1 MQFVKKLFLGCSV
14 VLISVAMKA
23 QNTVA
28 SSSSAVVPR
37 LVNFSGKATNDQG
50 KTVTGIVGITFS
62 IYSAQQ
68 GGAPLWM
75 ETQSVT
81 ADAKGNYTVRLG
93 TTTSQG
99 LPLDL
104 FTSGE
109 ARWLG
114 VRVNGSEE
122 QPRVL
127 LLSVP
132 YALKA
137 ADAQTLGG
145 LPASAFAL
153 AAPSGSVTPTP
164 TEPAST
170 PSGSSSANIGG
181 SGTQDYIPLWT
192 DNNGDL
198 GNSILYQL
206 GTGSTAKIGI
216 NEKSP
221 LFTLDVNGQELVRGL
236 FEMATTNYASKTK
249 GYNSQP
255 LNFESSAFNST
266 AGTYT
271 LNHFQW
277 QAEPVGN
284 NTATPGATLNL
295 LYGTDPNQPAE
306 TGLNIAN
313 SGQITFATGQAF
325 PGTIAGVTTATGSG
339 LSGGGTSGNLNLTLA
354 TNCGASQVLQWN
366 GSAWACSSAG
376 TGTIT
381 GVTAGTLLL
390 GGGSGGNVTLN
401 VDTSQVPQLAGN
413 NVFTQNNTFQP
424 FSTDAIDAYADWPGK
439 TAVVGIQ
446 NAKSGG
452 SYGVW
457 ARTSDPTGAAVAGID
472 GSGTGTGVVGTSSS
486 GNAMV
491 ANGNVSQSRTGGG
504 WVKAM
509 AYIDYQV
516 YPGSSSVLRCFNST
530 LQGAAA
536 TTPPCNIALTV
547 APGQGG
553 PFVDFGFQ
561 VDDRFIMA
569 QPTQLFASVLT
580 CVDTDPAC
588 SAFGKGPTST
598 QVLAYVHNTD
608 GSVGNQFYIFVY

>member
-1 MQFVKKLFLGCSV
+1 MQFVRKLFLGCSV

-81 ADAKGNYTVRLG
+81 ADAKGNYTVPLG
-93 TTTSQG
+93 TTTFQG

-114 VRVNGSEE
+114 VRVNGGEE

-153 AAPSGSVTPTP
+153 AAPSGSSTQAATGS
-164 TEPAST
+164 ASS
-170 PSGSSSANIGG
+170 PSSGSAANIGG

-266 AGTYT
+266 SGAYT
-271 LNHFQW
+271 LEHFQW
-277 QAEPVGN
+277 QAEPTGN
-284 NTATPGATLNL
+284 NTNNPSATLNL
-295 LYGTDPNQPAE
+295 LFGEGTNTPAE
-306 TGLNIAN
+306 TGLNIAAN
-313 SGQITFATGQAF
+313 GQITFAPGQTF
-325 PGTIAGVTTATGSG
+325 PVA
-339 LSGGGTSGNLNLTLA
+339 
-354 TNCGASQVLQWN
+354 
-366 GSAWACSSAG
+366 
-376 TGTIT
+376 GTIT
-381 GVTAGTLLL
+381 GVTAGTDLT
-390 GGGSGGNVTLN
+390 GGGTSGVVTLN
-401 VDTSQVPQLAGN
+401 VDTTQVPQLAANNNFTGN
-413 NVFTQNNTFQP
+413 NGF
-424 FSTDAIDAYADWPGK
+424 G
-439 TAVVGIQ
+439 
-446 NAKSGG
+446 GG
-452 SYGVW
+452 SVFGATNNYPVYAYSFSPGYTAITGDSNVGSGQTSGVEGV
-457 ARTSDPTGAAVAGID
+457 TLDPTGYGVFGVNSGTTGGSVGVYGTTTDPTGIGVAGYD
-472 GSGTGTGVVGTSSS
+472 ALGNGVSGSSSSGNGVVGTSQT

-491 ANGNVSQSRTGGG
+491 ANGNASQSRTGGG
-504 WVKAM
+504 WIKGM
-509 AYIDYQV
+509 V
-516 YPGSSSVLRCFNST
+516 YVNGNAAPYNIVRCYNSSLSGT
-530 LQGAAA
+530 AA
-536 TTPPCNIALTV
+536 TTPPCGFGLKEYV
-547 APGQGG
+547 GPGQWI
-553 PFVDFGFQ
+553 VDFGFQ
-561 VDDRFIMA
+561 ISDRIWSA
-569 QPTQLFASVLT
+569 TLGAPPAPTVGQPTIIADNVFPGSALNLTPSQLFVQIYEQ
-580 CVDTDPAC
+580 CC
-588 SAFGKGPTST
+588 G
-598 QVLAYVHNTD
+598 
-608 GSVGNQFYIFVY
+608 GSSDEEFNWNFTLVVY

>member
-1 MQFVKKLFLGCSV
+1 VQFVKKLFLGCSV
-14 VLISVAMKA
+14 VLICVAMKA

-81 ADAKGNYTVRLG
+81 ADAKGNYTVQLG
-93 TTTSQG
+93 ATTSEG
-99 LPLDL
+99 LPLSL
-104 FTSGE
+104 FTSGD

-114 VRVNGSEE
+114 IRVQDGDE
-122 QPRVL
+122 QSRVL

-137 ADAQTLGG
+137 ADSQTLGG

-153 AAPSGSVTPTP
+153 AAPSGSSTQAATGS
-164 TEPAST
+164 ASS

-198 GNSILYQL
+198 GNSILFQS

-266 AGTYT
+266 SGAYT
-271 LNHFQW
+271 LEHFQW
-277 QAEPVGN
+277 QAEPTGN
-284 NTATPGATLNL
+284 NTNNPSATLNL
-295 LYGTDPNQPAE
+295 LFGEGTNTPAE
-306 TGLNIAN
+306 TGLNIAAN
-313 SGQITFATGQAF
+313 GQITFAPGQTF
-325 PGTIAGVTTATGSG
+325 PVA
-339 LSGGGTSGNLNLTLA
+339 
-354 TNCGASQVLQWN
+354 
-366 GSAWACSSAG
+366 
-376 TGTIT
+376 GTIT
-381 GVTAGTLLL
+381 GVTAGTDLT
-390 GGGSGGNVTLN
+390 GGGTSGVVTLN
-401 VDTSQVPQLAGN
+401 VDTTQVPQLAANNNFTGN
-413 NVFTQNNTFQP
+413 NGF
-424 FSTDAIDAYADWPGK
+424 G
-439 TAVVGIQ
+439 
-446 NAKSGG
+446 GG
-452 SYGVW
+452 SVFGATNNYPVYAYSFSPGYTAITGDSNVGSGQTSGVEGV
-457 ARTSDPTGAAVAGID
+457 TLDPTGYGVFGVNSGTTGGSVGVYGTTTDPTGIGVAGYD
-472 GSGTGTGVVGTSSS
+472 ALGNGVSGSSSSGNGVVGTSQT

-491 ANGNVSQSRTGGG
+491 ANGNASQSRTGGG
-504 WVKAM
+504 WIKGM
-509 AYIDYQV
+509 V
-516 YPGSSSVLRCFNST
+516 YVNGNAAPYNIVRCYNSSLSGT
-530 LQGAAA
+530 AA
-536 TTPPCNIALTV
+536 TTPPCGFGLKEYV
-547 APGQGG
+547 GPGQWI
-553 PFVDFGFQ
+553 VDFGFQ
-561 VDDRFIMA
+561 ISDRIWSA
-569 QPTQLFASVLT
+569 TLGAPPAPTVGQPTIIADNVFPGSALNLTPSQLFVQIYEQ
-580 CVDTDPAC
+580 CC
-588 SAFGKGPTST
+588 G
-598 QVLAYVHNTD
+598 
-608 GSVGNQFYIFVY
+608 GSSDEEFNWNFTLVVY

>member
-14 VLISVAMKA
+14 VLICVAMKA

-81 ADAKGNYTVRLG
+81 ADAKGNYTVQLG
-93 TTTSQG
+93 ATTSEG
-99 LPLDL
+99 LPLSL
-104 FTSGE
+104 FTSGD

-114 VRVNGSEE
+114 IRVQDGDE
-122 QPRVL
+122 QSRVL

-137 ADAQTLGG
+137 ADSQTLGG

-153 AAPSGSVTPTP
+153 AAPSGSSTQAATGS
-164 TEPAST
+164 ASS

-198 GNSILYQL
+198 GNSILFQS

-266 AGTYT
+266 SGAYT
-271 LNHFQW
+271 LEHFQW
-277 QAEPVGN
+277 QAEPTGN
-284 NTATPGATLNL
+284 NTNNPSATLNL
-295 LYGTDPNQPAE
+295 LFGEGTNTPAE
-306 TGLNIAN
+306 TGLNIAAN
-313 SGQITFATGQAF
+313 GQITFAPGQTF
-325 PGTIAGVTTATGSG
+325 PVA
-339 LSGGGTSGNLNLTLA
+339 
-354 TNCGASQVLQWN
+354 
-366 GSAWACSSAG
+366 
-376 TGTIT
+376 GTIT
-381 GVTAGTLLL
+381 GVTAGTDLT
-390 GGGSGGNVTLN
+390 GGGTSGVVTLN
-401 VDTSQVPQLAGN
+401 VDTTQVPQLAANNNFTGN
-413 NVFTQNNTFQP
+413 NGF
-424 FSTDAIDAYADWPGK
+424 G
-439 TAVVGIQ
+439 
-446 NAKSGG
+446 GG
-452 SYGVW
+452 SVFGATNNYPVYAYSFSPGYTAITGDSNVGSGQTSGVEGV
-457 ARTSDPTGAAVAGID
+457 TLDPTGYGVFGVNSGTTGGSVGVYGTTTDPTGIGVAGYD
-472 GSGTGTGVVGTSSS
+472 ALGNGVSGSSSSGNGVVGTSQT

-491 ANGNVSQSRTGGG
+491 ANGNASQSRTGGG
-504 WVKAM
+504 WIKGM
-509 AYIDYQV
+509 V
-516 YPGSSSVLRCFNST
+516 YVNGNAAPYNIVRCYNSSLSGT
-530 LQGAAA
+530 AA
-536 TTPPCNIALTV
+536 TTPPCGFGLKEYV
-547 APGQGG
+547 GPGQWI
-553 PFVDFGFQ
+553 VDFGFQ
-561 VDDRFIMA
+561 ISDRIWSA
-569 QPTQLFASVLT
+569 TLGAPPAPTVGQPTIIADNVFPGSALNLTPSQLFVQIYEQ
-580 CVDTDPAC
+580 CC
-588 SAFGKGPTST
+588 G
-598 QVLAYVHNTD
+598 
-608 GSVGNQFYIFVY
+608 GSSDEEFNWNFTLVVY

>member
-1 MQFVKKLFLGCSV
+1 MGQCVTATAPRQHEVSSQGEVRRSRVGDPQIGACHVQFVRKLFLGCSV

-28 SSSSAVVPR
+28 SSSATVVPR

-68 GGAPLWM
+68 GGSPLWM
-75 ETQSVT
+75 ETQNVPT
-81 ADAKGNYTVRLG
+81 DAKGNYAVQLG
-93 TTTSQG
+93 ATTSEG
-99 LPLDL
+99 LPLSL
-104 FTSGE
+104 FTSGD

-114 VRVNGSEE
+114 VRVNGGDE

-170 PSGSSSANIGG
+170 PSSGSAANIGG

-255 LNFESSAFNST
+255 LNFESSAFN
-266 AGTYT
+266 AGAGKYT

-277 QAEPVGN
+277 QAEPTGN
-284 NTATPGATLNL
+284 NTNTPGATLNL
-295 LYGTDPNQPAE
+295 LFGEGTNTPAE
-306 TGLNIAN
+306 TGL
-313 SGQITFATGQAF
+313 
-325 PGTIAGVTTATGSG
+325 
-339 LSGGGTSGNLNLTLA
+339 
-354 TNCGASQVLQWN
+354 
-366 GSAWACSSAG
+366 
-376 TGTIT
+376 
-381 GVTAGTLLL
+381 
-390 GGGSGGNVTLN
+390 
-401 VDTSQVPQLAGN
+401 
-413 NVFTQNNTFQP
+413 
-424 FSTDAIDAYADWPGK
+424 
-439 TAVVGIQ
+439 
-446 NAKSGG
+446 
-452 SYGVW
+452 
-457 ARTSDPTGAAVAGID
+457 
-472 GSGTGTGVVGTSSS
+472 
-486 GNAMV
+486 
-491 ANGNVSQSRTGGG
+491 
-504 WVKAM
+504 
-509 AYIDYQV
+509 
-516 YPGSSSVLRCFNST
+516 
-530 LQGAAA
+530 
-536 TTPPCNIALTV
+536 
-547 APGQGG
+547 
-553 PFVDFGFQ
+553 
-561 VDDRFIMA
+561 
-569 QPTQLFASVLT
+569 
-580 CVDTDPAC
+580 
-588 SAFGKGPTST
+588 
-598 QVLAYVHNTD
+598 
-608 GSVGNQFYIFVY
+608 